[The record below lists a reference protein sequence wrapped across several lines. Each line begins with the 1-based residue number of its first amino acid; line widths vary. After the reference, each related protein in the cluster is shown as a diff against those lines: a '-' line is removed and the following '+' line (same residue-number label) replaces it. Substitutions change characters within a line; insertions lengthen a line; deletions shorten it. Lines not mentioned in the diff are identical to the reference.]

1 MLAWLV
7 PFVLSMAATLILT
20 PIMRRVAHA
29 TGMVAAPSADRWH
42 DRSTALLGGVA
53 IYGGF
58 VIGGFATL
66 LLRDRTLSDA
76 VVSAAA
82 TPLGISRPWIGVFLA
97 ATLMFAV
104 GLADDKLKL
113 NPTTKLM
120 FQAVAA
126 AIVITFGVVYPL
138 TPWTVVNVLA
148 TFFWL
153 IALTNAMNLLDHM
166 DGVAVGVAGIA
177 ALFLSITLFLDGA
190 WVIAGATLAL
200 SGAAFGFLPY
210 NFPRASIFMGDAGS
224 MFLGSL
230 LAGLGAA
237 YPNRVPSASLIAV
250 LFVPAMIVVIPIV
263 DTLLV
268 TTTRTLAGRSIAAG
282 GRDHTSHRL
291 IAMGFS
297 ERQVALTLYSIAII
311 GGLIALVFR
320 SQPTATSASIA
331 AIFLIALLLLVAYLG
346 RMQPYSAATAQPGR
360 VTLMVSDLV
369 HKRRALEVVMDLVLF
384 AVAYQLAYL
393 LRWDGSPPAE
403 QETIFAATL
412 AVAVAVKSGSFAL
425 FGVYRGNWHFLTIS
439 DAGRIARATLFG
451 TLLTTA
457 ALVFFFRE
465 YHFARGILII
475 DGLLVAVLTAGAR
488 ASFRSLDLF
497 RHSLRRGGSPTLV
510 YGAGSAGALAVREMI
525 SNPALD
531 LKPLAFIDDDPRKVG
546 SFVQGYPV
554 ISPKDAGSFVRRNDV
569 RTIVVGVR
577 ELSAE
582 RVAHLSEVCAGSDLR
597 ILHFR
602 VQFEEGVIPP
612 RFAGSHSLDPFPR
625 ESSGIGGVSVSAASS
640 HSTPAA

>member
-1 MLAWLV
+1 MAWLL
-7 PFVLSMAATLILT
+7 PFVLSLAATLVLT
-20 PIMRRVAHA
+20 PVVRRVARA

-42 DRSTALLGGVA
+42 DRPTALLGGVA

-66 LLRDRTLSDA
+66 LLRDSALS
-76 VVSAAA
+76 SAAVA
-82 TPLGISRPWIGVFLA
+82 SAGTPLGISRPWIGVFLA

-126 AIVITFGVVYPL
+126 AVVITFGVVYPL

-190 WVIAGATLAL
+190 YVIAGATLAL

-224 MFLGSL
+224 MFLGAL

-297 ERQVALTLYSIAII
+297 ERQVALTLYAIAVI
-311 GGLIALVFR
+311 GGLLALVFR
-320 SQPTATSASIA
+320 SQPAATSVPIGAM
-331 AIFLIALLLLVAYLG
+331 FLIALLLLVAYLG
-346 RMQPYSAATAQPGR
+346 RMQPYAAGTAQPGR
-360 VTLMVSDLV
+360 VTLMVTDLV

-393 LRWDGSPPAE
+393 LRWDGRPPPE

-425 FGVYRGNWHFLTIS
+425 FGVYRGNWHFLTIA
-439 DAGRIARATLFG
+439 DAGRIAKATLFG

-465 YHFARGILII
+465 YHFARGILVI
-475 DGLLVAVLTAGAR
+475 DGLLVAALTAGAR
-488 ASFRSLDLF
+488 ASFRSLELF

-525 SNPALD
+525 SNPGLE
-531 LKPLAFIDDDPRKVG
+531 LMPVAFIDDDPRKVG
-546 SFVQGYPV
+546 TFVQGYPV
-554 ISPKDAGSFVRRNDV
+554 ISPRDVSLFVRRNDV
-569 RTIVVGVR
+569 RTIVVGAR
-577 ELSAE
+577 DLSPE
-582 RVAHLSEVCAGSDLR
+582 RIAQLGEVCAGTDLR
-597 ILHFR
+597 ILRFR
-602 VQFEEGVIPP
+602 VQFEEAVVPA
-612 RFAGSHSLDPFPR
+612 RFSASLSDDAFPLDSAHTSPSLTALSQRAG
-625 ESSGIGGVSVSAASS
+625 
-640 HSTPAA
+640 TPIS